1 MEYLITKD
9 TIYERM
15 CERVR
20 SGELEADKQRVLER
34 VLKEN
39 SYEEI
44 IDDIALRAD
53 FYDSDEVASAMIKM
67 EDDIIALIYQDL
79 AKMYGAEE
87 KAADND

>member
-1 MEYLITKD
+1 MEYLVNED

-39 SYEEI
+39 SYEEV
-44 IDDIALRAD
+44 IDDIELRAD
-53 FYDSDEVASAMIKM
+53 FYDSDEVLRAMIKM
-67 EDDIIALIYQDL
+67 EDDIISLIYQDH

-87 KAADND
+87 KTDND

>member
-1 MEYLITKD
+1 MEYLVNED

-39 SYEEI
+39 SYEEV
-44 IDDIALRAD
+44 IDDIELRAD
-53 FYDSDEVASAMIKM
+53 FYDSDDVFRAMNKM
-67 EDDIIALIYQDL
+67 EDDIIYLIYHDH
-79 AKMYGAEE
+79 AKMYGVEE
-87 KAADND
+87 KTNNN

>member
-1 MEYLITKD
+1 MEYLVNED

-20 SGELEADKQRVLER
+20 SGELEADKQRVLET

-39 SYEEI
+39 SYEEV

-53 FYDSDEVASAMIKM
+53 FYDSDDVFRAMNKM
-67 EDDIIALIYQDL
+67 EDDIITLMYL
-79 AKMYGAEE
+79 GHAKAYGTEE
-87 KAADND
+87 KATDSN

>member
-1 MEYLITKD
+1 MEYLVNED

-39 SYEEI
+39 SYEEV
-44 IDDIALRAD
+44 IDDIELRAD
-53 FYDSDEVASAMIKM
+53 FYDSDQVLTAMLKM
-67 EDDIIALIYQDL
+67 EDDIISLIYQDH
-79 AKMYGAEE
+79 ANMYGAEE
-87 KAADND
+87 KTDNN

>member
-1 MEYLITKD
+1 MEYLVNED

-39 SYEEI
+39 SYEEV
-44 IDDIALRAD
+44 IDDIELRAD
-53 FYDSDEVASAMIKM
+53 FYDSDQVLNAMLKM
-67 EDDIIALIYQDL
+67 EDDIIALIYQDH
-79 AKMYGAEE
+79 ANMYGTEE
-87 KAADND
+87 KTDND

>member
-1 MEYLITKD
+1 MEYLVNED

-39 SYEEI
+39 SYEEV
-44 IDDIALRAD
+44 IDDIELRAD
-53 FYDSDEVASAMIKM
+53 FYDSDDVFLS
-67 EDDIIALIYQDL
+67 LIHI
-79 AKMYGAEE
+79 
-87 KAADND
+87 

>member
-1 MEYLITKD
+1 MEYLINED

-15 CERVR
+15 CEYVR

-39 SYEEI
+39 SYEEV

-53 FYDSDEVASAMIKM
+53 FYDSDEIFRAMIKM
-67 EDDIIALIYQDL
+67 EDDIIALIYQDH

-87 KAADND
+87 KTDND

>member
-1 MEYLITKD
+1 MGYLINED

-39 SYEEI
+39 SYEEV
-44 IDDIALRAD
+44 IDDIELRAD
-53 FYDSDEVASAMIKM
+53 FYDSDDVFRAMNKM
-67 EDDIIALIYQDL
+67 EDDIIALIYHDH

-87 KAADND
+87 KTNNN

>member
-1 MEYLITKD
+1 MEYLITED

-15 CERVR
+15 CEYVR

-39 SYEEI
+39 SYEEV

-53 FYDSDEVASAMIKM
+53 FYDSDDVFRAMNKM
-67 EDDIIALIYQDL
+67 EDDIITLMYLDH
-79 AKMYGAEE
+79 AKAYGTEE
-87 KAADND
+87 KATDSN